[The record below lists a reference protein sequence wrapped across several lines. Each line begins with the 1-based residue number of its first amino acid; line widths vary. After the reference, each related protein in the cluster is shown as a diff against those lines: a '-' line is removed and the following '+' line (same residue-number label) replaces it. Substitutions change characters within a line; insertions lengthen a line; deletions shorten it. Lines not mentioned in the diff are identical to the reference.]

1 MKRLIPI
8 YIAAS
13 NMLFQQKKRG
23 QPKRNATV
31 DLLSALTPEDA
42 TELEN
47 GNRLPLDAL
56 VRLSQQTGLQVEECG
71 RQIDLFLYWRAKS
84 I

>member
-1 MKRLIPI
+1 MKRLIPT

-31 DLLSALTPEDA
+31 DPIPFGSIFAWEGYCGFLL
-42 TELEN
+42 
-47 GNRLPLDAL
+47 
-56 VRLSQQTGLQVEECG
+56 
-71 RQIDLFLYWRAKS
+71 RAS
-84 I
+84 